1 MCAGFSASGGENGA
15 IAVWNLAA
23 DSSPLACSSKAA
35 SRILIITGPSVY
47 AGFLASGGEDGAIAV
62 WNLAAAAEGQNVLST
77 VMRQEE
83 EKGIRMPPQ
92 LLFQHFGHRHT
103 VRRVQV
109 SGCRVMHQG
118 RAGLRLFTCSST

>member
-1 MCAGFSASGGENGA
+1 MCAG
-15 IAVWNLAA
+15 V
-23 DSSPLACSSKAA
+23 
-35 SRILIITGPSVY
+35 
-47 AGFLASGGEDGAIAV
+47 LASGGEDGAIAV

-103 VRRVQV
+103 V
-109 SGCRVMHQG
+109 CRVSRFQIQG
-118 RAGLRLFTCSST
+118 LGCCCF